1 MPATSVTA
9 PAVRRGRTSRRALAT
24 ASLLFAA
31 AVSAC
36 GHEVNAA
43 TGPGDSNNNG
53 GGGNSSAFPAQLVGT
68 WIYGVISPTNFYD
81 AYTGAW
87 VSNAYGTSVLFEFGA
102 NGTYK
107 QSILIATSAYS
118 CRSQVFVYNEGRA
131 VVEGSSIKVYPTK
144 GTLRARDNCVA
155 ANNYDRPDNIAA
167 KQGSV
172 YGWTFKLHDDGKTYL
187 LIGVNGDMS
196 NPSYFR
202 HSQ

>member
-1 MPATSVTA
+1 MPATPATA

-36 GHEVNAA
+36 GNEVNAA
-43 TGPGDSNNNG
+43 TGPGDNNNG
-53 GGGNSSAFPAQLVGT
+53 DGNNAAFPAELVGT
-68 WIYGVISPTNFYD
+68 WVHGIVSPTNFYD

-87 VSNAYGTSVLFEFGA
+87 VSNAYGTSVLFEFGP

-118 CRSQVFVYNEGRA
+118 CRTQVFVYNEGKA
-131 VVEGSSIKVYPTK
+131 VVEGNTFKVYPTK
-144 GTLRARDNCVA
+144 GTVRSRDNCNA
-155 ANNYDRPDNIAA
+155 AYNFDRADNIAA
-167 KQGSV
+167 KQGDL

-187 LIGVNGDMS
+187 LIGVKGDMS
-196 NPSYFR
+196 NPSFFR